1 MRYLTLEE
9 TLYLHHEAIRCFG
22 GHPGIADLGLI
33 QSAVNRPQATFGG
46 KELYPTIHDKA
57 AALVESLV
65 QNHGFV
71 DGNKRVGAYALGL
84 FLELNGYRL
93 RTRGLILSDFILAIA
108 RRTIARRGMAQWIR
122 HHSRKTSP

>member
-9 TLYLHHEAIRCFG
+9 VLYLHHEAIRRFG
-22 GHPGIADLGLI
+22 GHPGIADLGLV
-33 QSAVNRPQATFGG
+33 QSAVRRPQLTFDG
-46 KELYPTIHDKA
+46 KDLYPSVSAKA

-84 FLELNGYRL
+84 FLAMNGRRL
-93 RTRGLILSDFILAIA
+93 RVRGLALSDFILDVAQRKLT
-108 RRTIARRGMAQWIR
+108 RREIERWIR
-122 HHSRKTSP
+122 RHAPETGS